1 MTKVSI
7 ITVCFNSATTIE
19 GTLKSVISQDYS
31 NIEYIIIDGHS
42 TDDTLKI
49 IDQYKQKIST
59 LVTEKDEGIYF
70 ALNKG
75 IALATGDVI
84 GILHADDFYPD
95 TAIVSKVVQAFTAQ
109 SVDTLYGDLQYV
121 ERHESSK
128 VVRHWKAGNYN
139 RDLFLKGWMP
149 PHPSFFVKR
158 NCYEKYGAFN
168 TLLKSSAD
176 YELMLR
182 FLYKHHCS
190 TFYIPEV
197 LVKMRVGGQSNKSLA
212 NRIQANRED
221 KKAWKL
227 NGLDPHLLTFIRKP
241 LSKLKQFLSL
251 RSPSRRGPGGG

>member
-1 MTKVSI
+1 M
-7 ITVCFNSATTIE
+7 
-19 GTLKSVISQDYS
+19 
-31 NIEYIIIDGHS
+31 
-42 TDDTLKI
+42 
-49 IDQYKQKIST
+49 
-59 LVTEKDEGIYF
+59 
-70 ALNKG
+70 
-75 IALATGDVI
+75 
-84 GILHADDFYPD
+84 
-95 TAIVSKVVQAFTAQ
+95 VQAFTAQ